1 MTSYAVVIPTIGRP
15 ELADLVRSADNE
27 PAPAC
32 IVVADDRRLPADPLV
47 LPSTSV
53 PLIVVRTG
61 GRGPAAARNA
71 GWRATPENCDWIA
84 FVDDDV
90 RLAADWNARLVADL
104 SGLPDDVGG
113 SQARLEV
120 PLPAGRRPTDEE
132 RRTVDL
138 VGAPWVTADLAY
150 RRSVLESTGGF
161 DERFPRPFRED
172 ADLALRTVRAG
183 FDLVWGERH
192 TEHPIRPRG
201 GWWGSVTAQAGN
213 ADNALLRAKFGRD
226 WRRQIGTRPGRT
238 GRHLLTVAAAATAV
252 GGALSGRSR
261 LAVAGGL
268 AWTALT
274 AEFALRRI
282 WPGPRT
288 RHEIAA
294 MIISSAA
301 IPPAALLHRLRGELR
316 VRLAGRRPPWPTGG
330 APAAVLFDRDGT
342 LIHNVPYLADP
353 AGVRPVAGAR
363 RALTE
368 LRRRGLAVGVV
379 SNQSGVARGLITPDA
394 LARVNAR
401 VEELLGPFDTWQV
414 CPHGVDEGCT
424 CRKPAP
430 GMVEQAARELGVDP
444 ERCVLI
450 GDIGA
455 DVDAA
460 LAAGAR
466 AVLVPTPE
474 TRIAEVDRAR
484 VLAAVAPTLTDAV
497 RLSVGVR

>member
-1 MTSYAVVIPTIGRP
+1 
-15 ELADLVRSADNE
+15 
-27 PAPAC
+27 
-32 IVVADDRRLPADPLV
+32 
-47 LPSTSV
+47 
-53 PLIVVRTG
+53 
-61 GRGPAAARNA
+61 
-71 GWRATPENCDWIA
+71 
-84 FVDDDV
+84 
-90 RLAADWNARLVADL
+90 
-104 SGLPDDVGG
+104 
-113 SQARLEV
+113 
-120 PLPAGRRPTDEE
+120 
-132 RRTVDL
+132 
-138 VGAPWVTADLAY
+138 
-150 RRSVLESTGGF
+150 
-161 DERFPRPFRED
+161 
-172 ADLALRTVRAG
+172 
-183 FDLVWGERH
+183 
-192 TEHPIRPRG
+192 
-201 GWWGSVTAQAGN
+201 
-213 ADNALLRAKFGRD
+213 
-226 WRRQIGTRPGRT
+226 
-238 GRHLLTVAAAATAV
+238 
-252 GGALSGRSR
+252 
-261 LAVAGGL
+261 
-268 AWTALT
+268 
-274 AEFALRRI
+274 
-282 WPGPRT
+282 
-288 RHEIAA
+288 
-294 MIISSAA
+294 
-301 IPPAALLHRLRGELR
+301 LR
-316 VRLAGRRPPWPTGG
+316 VRLARHRPPWPTGG